1 MEHWGNFP
9 GLAALQNLQH
19 ELIRGITKEPALYP
33 VTSKKNIIPTDNGDS
48 AMLCSYSQSNY
59 RAQSTEQLQVL
70 AALGPG
76 LLLVINGI
84 MNS

>member
-48 AMLCSYSQSNY
+48 AMLCSY
-59 RAQSTEQLQVL
+59 RATTEHRATEQLQVL

>member
-1 MEHWGNFP
+1 MVIVRCSVVTHRATTEH
-9 GLAALQNLQH
+9 
-19 ELIRGITKEPALYP
+19 
-33 VTSKKNIIPTDNGDS
+33 
-48 AMLCSYSQSNY
+48 
-59 RAQSTEQLQVL
+59 RATEQLQVL